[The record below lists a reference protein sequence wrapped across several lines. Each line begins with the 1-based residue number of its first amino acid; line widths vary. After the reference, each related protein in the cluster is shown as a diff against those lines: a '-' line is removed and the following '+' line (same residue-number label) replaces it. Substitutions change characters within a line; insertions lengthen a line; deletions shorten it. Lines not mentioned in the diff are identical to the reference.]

1 MAVTRSS
8 DWDGKASDA
17 VGDRGTVCSTSS
29 LEGPGQW
36 YLIDFMGNEVAAA
49 WYGLRH
55 GFWSSDGSLRHWR
68 LEASHTGRS
77 DGEWVVLR
85 VHDGDES
92 LNGGFASASW
102 ELDAPRPQQSQQ
114 QQQQQQ
120 QQPEFFRFFRV
131 IMTGKNSGGH
141 DHLCLSGF
149 ELWGLVRRNEAWP
162 AELAERTAQLEA
174 LGGVGAKVEAQYE
187 GNPNSEVWCPGTITA
202 ITNGTASIKTDKYY
216 LSNWSGAPPAT
227 IRARR

>member
-8 DWDGKASDA
+8 DYDGKASDA
-17 VGDRGTVCSTSS
+17 VGDRGTVCYT
-29 LEGPGQW
+29 GDNRRPGQ
-36 YLIDFMGNEVAAA
+36 YVLFDFMGYEVAAA
-49 WYGLRH
+49 RYGLRH
-55 GFWSSDGSLRHWR
+55 GSFNSDLSLRHWR

-102 ELDAPRPQQSQQ
+102 ELDAPQQSQQSQQ

-131 IMTGKNSGGH
+131 IMTGKCSWGCGV
-141 DHLCLSGF
+141 LSLSGF
-149 ELWGLVRRNEAWP
+149 ELWGWVRRNEAW
-162 AELAERTAQLEA
+162 RQ
-174 LGGVGAKVEAQYE
+174 
-187 GNPNSEVWCPGTITA
+187 
-202 ITNGTASIKTDKYY
+202 
-216 LSNWSGAPPAT
+216 
-227 IRARR
+227 